1 MRNIKKWLGIV
12 GAGVMCFALGMT
24 AVAAPSPSADGIVQ
38 EITASTDANGN
49 AVDVEIVELTEE
61 GKAATQQLDEAAF
74 VKEMVGTDFVEGMEV
89 LDIQEVEVIGDKS
102 LIEWPLTLTFKVPG
116 VVETTKVAVLHY
128 DVEKKAWEKV
138 DSKAGNGTIEAT
150 FHSLSPVAFVVDQ
163 NTMGSAASTGNATSP
178 KTGESTVVMGFA
190 LVALLAA
197 GGAWALSS
205 KKRA

>member
-1 MRNIKKWLGIV
+1 MRNMKKWLGIV
-12 GAGVMCFALGMT
+12 ATGVMCFALGMT

-38 EITASTDANGN
+38 EITTSTDANGN
-49 AVDVEIVELTEE
+49 AVDVDIVELTEE